1 MLMGHYSGDNSSD
14 RIREDIYHT
23 QEQLRHKCRALGGEV
38 RSVVQHTQEML
49 AKRVLA
55 AQETMDIASHV
66 RKHPL
71 VTCCVAVVVGY
82 AIGARWRRR
91 QVRSEGNSRAAAHVL
106 EHDRSMQ
113 MITPQKP
120 SLWNA
125 LVIKGVE
132 VVGEIVKRRFL
143 P

>member
-55 AQETMDIASHV
+55 AQEAMDIASRV

-71 VTCCVAVVVGY
+71 VACCVAVAVGY
-82 AIGARWRRR
+82 ALGARWRRR
-91 QVRSEGNSRAAAHVL
+91 QVRSVGDSRATAHTI
-106 EHDRSMQ
+106 EHDQPMQ
-113 MITPQKP
+113 MITPEKQ
-120 SLWNA
+120 SLWHA
-125 LVIKGVE
+125 LVFKGLE
-132 VVGEIVKRRFL
+132 VVGEIVKRRFV